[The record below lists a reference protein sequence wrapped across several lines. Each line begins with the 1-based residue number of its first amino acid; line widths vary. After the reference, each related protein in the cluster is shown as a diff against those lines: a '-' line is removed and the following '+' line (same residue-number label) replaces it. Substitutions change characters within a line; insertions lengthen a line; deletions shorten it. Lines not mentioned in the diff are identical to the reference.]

1 MLRRTRSM
9 ALRMPMA
16 GFLGETGDHPRS
28 SAYLTRAAFAPPAFS
43 GHQLLAHAV
52 IAASRVAA

>member
-1 MLRRTRSM
+1 
-9 ALRMPMA
+9 MA